1 MPVVNHVFTCT
12 CTGVKSRLFIPIR
25 MHVGI
30 PFILLK
36 MIFII
41 YVLPLLE
48 SSIHLVSA
56 RWRPSFQCYRS
67 MFCHPEP
74 CVLSMEF
81 CSSKKCI
88 PKNNLT
94 NFVMKCYF
102 TPTTLTA
109 PITLTTLTTLATL
122 TALICRTIQ
131 FSIHNSKFYSF
142 ISVLVYCIFLMVI

>member
-1 MPVVNHVFTCT
+1 MWQLLTLCFIVHAPV
-12 CTGVKSRLFIPIR
+12 RLSPPLPIR

-48 SSIHLVSA
+48 SSTHLVSA

-67 MFCHPEP
+67 MFCHLEP

-81 CSSKKCI
+81 CSSKKSI

-94 NFVMKCYF
+94 NFVMRCYF

-131 FSIHNSKFYSF
+131 FSICNSKFYCLFLRLF
-142 ISVLVYCIFLMVI
+142 IVYSWW

>member
-1 MPVVNHVFTCT
+1 MTVVNHVFTCT
-12 CTGVKSRLFIPIR
+12 CTGVKSRLFISIR

-67 MFCHPEP
+67 MFCHLEP

-94 NFVMKCYF
+94 NFVMRCYF

-131 FSIHNSKFYSF
+131 FSICTSKFYCLFLRLF
-142 ISVLVYCIFLMVI
+142 IVYS

>member
-1 MPVVNHVFTCT
+1 MRLSPPV
-12 CTGVKSRLFIPIR
+12 PIR

-67 MFCHPEP
+67 MFCHLEP

-88 PKNNLT
+88 PKQNLT
-94 NFVMKCYF
+94 NFAMRCYF

-109 PITLTTLTTLATL
+109 PVTVTTLTTLATL

-131 FSIHNSKFYSF
+131 FSIRNKFKVF
-142 ISVLVYCIFLMVI
+142 LVYFCACLLYILDRNLEL